1 MVTTLNAEDIRSVA
15 DWRLLMNALRDGHN
29 RPPADIDDSFVGDA
43 EHTMLVRS
51 AWIAGLA
58 GGVKAAT
65 IVPANAKRNP
75 PLPSVHAQV
84 LLFDPNT
91 GQLSA
96 VLDGTEITAWK
107 TAADSALGS
116 QLLSREDAQSFLM
129 AGAGSM
135 AEPLIRAHLTAR
147 PNLQKIVLW
156 NRSPARVEAL
166 AERLSDLVM
175 EIHIADSL
183 DEAVP
188 NADIICCAT
197 MSNTPVL
204 KGALVSSGTHV
215 DLVGAYKSDMREADD
230 ELHKVGNWFVDSRTT
245 TLEHIGELKIPIAEG
260 TITPDAVLGDLHQM
274 VSGQRSRETESEIT
288 VFKNGGGAHLDIMV
302 SQAILEAWSN
312 RL

>member
-15 DWRLLMNALRDGHN
+15 DWRLLMNALRDGHK
-29 RPPADIDDSFVGDA
+29 RSPADIDDSFVGDA

-116 QLLSREDAQSFLM
+116 QLLSREDAQSLLM
-129 AGAGSM
+129 VGAGSM
-135 AEPLIRAHLTAR
+135 AEPLIRAHLIAR

-166 AERLSDLVM
+166 AERLADLTM
-175 EIHIADSL
+175 EISISDSL

-197 MSNTPVL
+197 MSSTPVL
-204 KGALVSSGTHV
+204 KGALVSPGTHV

-245 TLEHIGELKIPIAEG
+245 TIEHIGELKIPIAEG

-274 VSGQRSRETESEIT
+274 VSGKKRRKTEGDIT

-302 SQAILEAWSN
+302 SQAILEAWN
-312 RL
+312 AKA